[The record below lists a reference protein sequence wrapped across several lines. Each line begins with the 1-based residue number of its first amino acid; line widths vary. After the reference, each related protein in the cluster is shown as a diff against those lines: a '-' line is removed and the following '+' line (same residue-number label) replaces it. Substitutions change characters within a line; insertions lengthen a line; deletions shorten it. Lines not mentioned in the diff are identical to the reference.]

1 MRSATAI
8 RAIPSNRLL
17 VLQYALTIFLAAF
30 LLFQVQPIVG
40 KMILPWFGGSASVWT
55 TCMLFFQVLLLLG
68 YLYSHWIVSRLSP
81 YAQSAVHLSL
91 LMSSLFLLPL
101 GLNADWQPTG
111 AEDPTL
117 RILLVLAFSIGLPF
131 FVLST
136 TGPLIQAWFARERP
150 ASVPYRL
157 FALSNAGSLIAL
169 LGYPIAVEPAM
180 PTQWQAW
187 VWSILF
193 SCFALA
199 CGSLAWRA
207 KRLAP
212 IGSRSGVQARSQR
225 PELIVYLTW
234 IGLAACPSILL
245 LAVTS
250 HLTENIAPVPLLWI
264 IPLALYLLSFI
275 ICFERPDRY
284 SRRVFRPLLMLS
296 LFAVAAL
303 PFFGQV
309 VPMSISFVIHLV
321 AFFVVCMACHGE
333 LAFQQPASEHLTSY
347 YLMLAIGG
355 AMGGVFVGVLAP
367 YWFNDHYE
375 LSIGLVLTAII
386 VWTSAQRQERALSRS
401 RRLADWGFVICLVLS
416 LLALRVTY
424 HWAGMQSAD
433 YMARNFY
440 GRLKIS
446 TGGDGDDA
454 YRVLSHGGILHGHQF
469 INADRQTIPTSYF
482 SFDSGVGRAVH
493 AKLEQRAMHV
503 GIIGLGVGTL
513 ATYGR
518 AGDRLRL
525 YEINPLVVDIAQ
537 SRFTYLSQTA
547 AHVNVVLGDARLNL
561 EKETPQGFD
570 ILIVDA
576 FSGDAIPVHLLT
588 EEAVSLYI
596 KHMKTD
602 GILAIHVS
610 NFYLDLAPIVR
621 SAANKLDY
629 HAVLIRTKGNRK
641 SRTTTSDWVLVSADP
656 QFFRKPDLKEGLTEI
671 KIRPGLQA
679 WRDDYSSLL
688 QVVRWRGLE

>member
-1 MRSATAI
+1 MRSALAS

-17 VLQYALTIFLAAF
+17 ILQYALTIFLAAF

-40 KMILPWFGGSASVWT
+40 KMILPWFGGSAAVWT

-91 LMSSLFLLPL
+91 LVSSLFLLPL
-101 GLNADWQPTG
+101 GLNPHWQPTG

-157 FALSNAGSLIAL
+157 FALSNLGSLMAL

-180 PTQWQAW
+180 PTHWQAW
-187 VWSILF
+187 IWSVLF

-207 KRLAP
+207 RRFVP
-212 IGSRSGVQARSQR
+212 IGSGSGAQARFAR

-234 IGLAACPSILL
+234 IGFAACPSILL
-245 LAVTS
+245 LAFTS

-275 ICFERPDRY
+275 ICFERRDRY
-284 SRRVFRPLLMLS
+284 SPRVFRPLLMVS

-303 PFFGQV
+303 PFFGHV
-309 VPMSISFVIHLV
+309 SMLISFSVYLA
-321 AFFVVCMACHGE
+321 AFFLVCMVCHGE
-333 LAFQQPASEHLTSY
+333 LALQQPAPEYLTSY

-375 LSIGLVLTAII
+375 LSIGLVLTAIL
-386 VWTSAQRQERALSRS
+386 VWTSGQRQDRALSRS
-401 RRLADWGFVICLVLS
+401 RKLADWCFVVCLVLS
-416 LLALRVTY
+416 LVAIRATY
-424 HWAGMQSAD
+424 HWAGMRSAD
-433 YMARNFY
+433 YIARNFY
-440 GRLKIS
+440 GLLKIS
-446 TGGDGDDA
+446 TVGHGEDA
-454 YRVLSHGGILHGHQF
+454 RRVLAHGRVVHGQQF
-469 INADRQTIPTSYF
+469 IAADRQTLPTSYF
-482 SFDSGVGRAVH
+482 SIDSGVGRAVQ
-493 AKLEQRAMHV
+493 AKREQRPMHV

-518 AGDRLRL
+518 AGDQLRL
-525 YEINPLVVDIAQ
+525 YEINPLVVDIAR
-537 SRFTYLSQTA
+537 SRFTFLSQTA
-547 AHVNVVLGDARLNL
+547 ANVELVLGDARLNL

-596 KHMKTD
+596 KHMKLD

-610 NFYLDLAPIVR
+610 NLYLDLTQIIK
-621 SAANKLDY
+621 SAANNLNY
-629 HAVLIRTKGNRK
+629 HAVLIHRDGNQK
-641 SRTTTSDWVLVSADP
+641 SLAATSDWVLVSADP
-656 QFFRKPDLKEGLTEI
+656 HFFGKTDLKEVLTEI
-671 KIRPGLQA
+671 NVRPGLRA

-688 QVVRWRGLE
+688 QVVRWRDVK

>member
-1 MRSATAI
+1 MRSAVAI

-91 LMSSLFLLPL
+91 LVSSLFLLPL
-101 GLNADWQPTG
+101 GLNPHWQPTG
-111 AEDPTL
+111 GEDPTL

-157 FALSNAGSLIAL
+157 FALSNVGSLTAL

-180 PTQWQAW
+180 PTHWQAW

-207 KRLAP
+207 KHLP
-212 IGSRSGVQARSQR
+212 PVCSGSAAQARLER

-264 IPLALYLLSFI
+264 MPLALYLLSFI
-275 ICFERPDRY
+275 ICFERRDRY
-284 SRRVFRPLLMLS
+284 SPRVFRPLLMLS

-309 VPMSISFVIHLV
+309 PMLMSFVIHLA
-321 AFFVVCMACHGE
+321 AFFVVCMVCHGE
-333 LAFQQPASEHLTSY
+333 VALQQPRSEHLTSY

-355 AMGGVFVGVLAP
+355 AMGGIFVGVLAP

-375 LSIGLVLTAII
+375 LSIGLVLTAAI

-416 LLALRVTY
+416 LVAIRATY
-424 HWAGMQSAD
+424 HWAGMQNAD
-433 YMARNFY
+433 YTARNFY

-446 TGGDGDDA
+446 TGGDGEEA
-454 YRVLSHGGILHGHQF
+454 YRVLAHGGILHGHQF
-469 INADRQTIPTSYF
+469 IAADRQTIPTAYF

-525 YEINPLVVDIAQ
+525 YEINPLVVDIAR

-596 KHMKTD
+596 KHMKPD
-602 GILAIHVS
+602 GVLAFHVS
-610 NFYLDLAPIVR
+610 NSYLDLAQIVK
-621 SAANKLDY
+621 SAANKLHY
-629 HAVLIRTKGNRK
+629 QAVLIHTKGNRK

-656 QFFRKPDLKEGLTEI
+656 HFFGKPDLKEGLTEI
-671 KIRPGLQA
+671 KVRPGVQA

-688 QVVRWRGLE
+688 QVVRWRGFK

>member
-1 MRSATAI
+1 MKSAAPIRSLPA
-8 RAIPSNRLL
+8 NRLL
-17 VLQYALTIFLAAF
+17 VWQYAITIFLGAF

-81 YAQSAVHLSL
+81 HAQGAVHLSL
-91 LMSSLFLLPL
+91 LISSLFLLPL
-101 GLNADWQPTG
+101 GLNANLQPTG

-157 FALSNAGSLIAL
+157 FALSNAGSLIGL

-187 VWSILF
+187 VWSMLF

-199 CGSLAWRA
+199 CATLAWRA
-207 KRLAP
+207 RRLAP
-212 IGSRSGVQARSQR
+212 LSWASGFQAGSVR
-225 PELIVYLTW
+225 PELISYLTW

-275 ICFERPDRY
+275 VCFERRERY
-284 SRRVFRPLLMLS
+284 HPRVFRPLLILS
-296 LFAVAAL
+296 LFAVAVL
-303 PFFGQV
+303 PAFGQV
-309 VPMSISFVIHLV
+309 PMVISFLIHLA
-321 AFFVVCMACHGE
+321 AFFVVCMVCHGE
-333 LAFQQPASEHLTSY
+333 LALQQPASEHLTSY

-375 LSIGLVLTAII
+375 LSIGLVLTAVI
-386 VWTSAQRQERALSRS
+386 VWSSAQRHERALSRS
-401 RRLADWGFVICLVLS
+401 RRLGDWGFVICLVLS
-416 LLALRVTY
+416 LVAIRGAY
-424 HWAGMQSAD
+424 HWLGTQSAD
-433 YMARNFY
+433 YIARNFY
-440 GRLKIS
+440 GRLKIV
-446 TGGDGDDA
+446 TVGAGEDA

-469 INADRQTIPTSYF
+469 IAADRQTIPTSYF

-525 YEINPLVVDIAQ
+525 YEINPLMVDIAQ

-547 AHVNVVLGDARLNL
+547 AHVNLILGDARLNL

-588 EEAVSLYI
+588 EEAISLYI
-596 KHMKTD
+596 KHMKPD
-602 GILAIHVS
+602 GLLAVHVS
-610 NFYLDLAPIVR
+610 NSYLDLAQIVK
-621 SAANKLDY
+621 SAANKLRY
-629 HAVLIRTKGNRK
+629 HAVLIYTKGESK
-641 SRTTTSDWVLVSADP
+641 SRTSSSDWVLVSANP
-656 QFFRKPDLKEGLTEI
+656 HFFGIPSLKEGLTEI
-671 KIRPGLQA
+671 RVQPGLEA

-688 QVVRWRGLE
+688 QVVRWRGFK